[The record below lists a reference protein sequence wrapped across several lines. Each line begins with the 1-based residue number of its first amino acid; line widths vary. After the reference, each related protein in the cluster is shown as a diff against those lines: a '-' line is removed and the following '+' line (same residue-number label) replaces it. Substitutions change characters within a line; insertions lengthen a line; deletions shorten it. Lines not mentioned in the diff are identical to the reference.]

1 MITAYFIEHDHI
13 EWSCCRSLFVKTAH
27 METNRVQAT
36 VNKLVYGSLI
46 AVKGKHDGL
55 IFCEVLYE
63 GGIIQPMRVYIWR
76 VKCHQ
81 INNVHH
87 AHLQFWN
94 VMAKPPRRRNS
105 FHSHDITG
113 TTQHHIRLKV
123 TFIACPVPYGQTTGA
138 VFNGLLHVQELKVR
152 LLVDDNWFHRLQ
164 SADTMVIDKKSPVC
178 IL

>member
-27 METNRVQAT
+27 METNRVWAT

-63 GGIIQPMRVYIWR
+63 GGIIQPMRVYFWR

-81 INNVHH
+81 
-87 AHLQFWN
+87 
-94 VMAKPPRRRNS
+94 
-105 FHSHDITG
+105 ITG

-138 VFNGLLHVQELKVR
+138 VFNGFLHVQELKVR
-152 LLVDDNWFHRLQ
+152 LLVNDNEVHIIP
-164 SADTMVIDKKSPVC
+164 AAETMVSDGK
-178 IL
+178 

>member
-13 EWSCCRSLFVKTAH
+13 KWSCCRSLF
-27 METNRVQAT
+27 
-36 VNKLVYGSLI
+36 
-46 AVKGKHDGL
+46 
-55 IFCEVLYE
+55 
-63 GGIIQPMRVYIWR
+63 
-76 VKCHQ
+76 
-81 INNVHH
+81 VHH

-138 VFNGLLHVQELKVR
+138 VFNGFLHVQELKVR
-152 LLVDDNWFHRLQ
+152 LLANDNEVHIIP
-164 SADTMVIDKKSPVC
+164 AAETMVSDGK
-178 IL
+178 